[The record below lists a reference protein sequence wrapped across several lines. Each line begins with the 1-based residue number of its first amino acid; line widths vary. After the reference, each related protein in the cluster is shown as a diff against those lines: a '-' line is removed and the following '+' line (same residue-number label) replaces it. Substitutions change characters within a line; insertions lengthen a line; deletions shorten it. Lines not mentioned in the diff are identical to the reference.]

1 MNITFTVPVGMP
13 ETITLTVTPDEL
25 LALTAALDQA
35 DAAVLA
41 DNGVREEV
49 IEVVDELYEQV
60 ETVTAALY
68 GSDWDLLTSVEGENS
83 EPEEFTV
90 DYDED
95 AIFPLDAY
103 AAGRF

>member
-35 DAAVLA
+35 DDVVLIE
-41 DNGVREEV
+41 NGVRPEV
-49 IEVVDELYEQV
+49 AEVVDELYEQF

-68 GSDWDLLTSVEGENS
+68 GSDWDLRTSGDGES
-83 EPEEFTV
+83 CEPEEFTV

-95 AIFPLDAY
+95 AIFPLDAIVN
-103 AAGRF
+103 F

>member
-1 MNITFTVPVGMP
+1 MP

-41 DNGVREEV
+41 DNGVHEEV
-49 IEVVDELYEQV
+49 IEVVDELYEQF

-68 GSDWDLLTSVEGENS
+68 GTDWDLRTSVEAEGEQYD
-83 EPEEFTV
+83 EP

-95 AIFPLDAY
+95 AIFPLDAIVN
-103 AAGRF
+103 F